1 MTRVRRG
8 VVSAFVVIL
17 QFSYSISMAETVVL
31 RSGREVEIIDGALP
45 PKAAETVLREAS
57 DWLKKGRLDHS
68 REYWKL
74 LIEKAKGVPAARA
87 KAAEERVRNAE
98 YESFIILR
106 NGKTFT
112 GKVTANLRHDLL
124 GLEGKEAIPIWQV
137 EEIAAE
143 YHPGLSQ
150 VSKTYYPLTLLEI
163 KLREHKLQTARINR
177 EIEFMVETA
186 QGSVQRAILGKS
198 YEILRPENLSA
209 QIEAATKDRIIK
221 VAIYPAIRMP
231 E

>member
-1 MTRVRRG
+1 M
-8 VVSAFVVIL
+8 
-17 QFSYSISMAETVVL
+17 L
-31 RSGREVEIIDGALP
+31 RSGREVEIIDGALH

-57 DWLKKGRLDHS
+57 DWLKKGRLDYA

-74 LIEKAKGVPAARA
+74 LIEKAKDAPAARA

-106 NGKTFT
+106 KGKTFT

-137 EEIAAE
+137 EEITAE

-163 KLREHKLQTARINR
+163 KLRGHKLQTVRINR
-177 EIEFMVETA
+177 EIEFSVETA
-186 QGSVQRAILGKS
+186 DGSVNKTILGKS
-198 YEILRPENLSA
+198 YEILRPEDLSG
-209 QIEAATKDRIIK
+209 QIEAATSDRIVK
-221 VAIYPAIRMP
+221 VVIYPSIRTP